1 MSYLV
6 LCPTCGGKMSVNA
19 RVCPHCGDRGFIV
32 PETAMGVRDLS
43 SYVRVAD
50 GLYAQTSD
58 NALRERIAR
67 AVARNDVYVKSRVF
81 KGVCEHELY
90 EGKVRC
96 PQCNGTGKVAVE
108 QATGNYID
116 IRKRA

>member
-1 MSYLV
+1 MSESVRYLQ
-6 LCPTCGGKMSVNA
+6 
-19 RVCPHCGDRGFIV
+19 
-32 PETAMGVRDLS
+32 AMGVRDLS

>member
-1 MSYLV
+1 MRSDARGRVFCVASRYGGDVGIHPVRYLQ
-6 LCPTCGGKMSVNA
+6 
-19 RVCPHCGDRGFIV
+19 
-32 PETAMGVRDLS
+32 AMGVRDLS